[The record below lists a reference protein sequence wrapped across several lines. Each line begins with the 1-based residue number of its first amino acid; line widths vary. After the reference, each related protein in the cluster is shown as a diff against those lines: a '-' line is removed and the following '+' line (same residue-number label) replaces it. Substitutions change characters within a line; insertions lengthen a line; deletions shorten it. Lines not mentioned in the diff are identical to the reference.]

1 MSEDTSFDIIRR
13 GGKLRTLEVPF
24 QADNRELAQI
34 RTVEDLNRKV
44 GDVVQGLKEAT
55 ADAERRVAA
64 LERERHGGD
73 DRPIFYD
80 ETVSRK
86 VRRV

>member
-1 MSEDTSFDIIRR
+1 MSEDATYDMIRA
-13 GGKLRTLEVPF
+13 GKKVRCLMVPF
-24 QADNRELAQI
+24 GEPRELGQI
-34 RTVEDLNRKV
+34 RTVEDLNRKG

-64 LERERHGGD
+64 LERERHGGGQD
-73 DRPIFYD
+73 LPIFYD